1 VKYRIHELRFRMYSV
16 DLSETAEADEFLCDL
31 MVDQP
36 NSHTS
41 PIKQRLAR
49 SNSFDT
55 PFDWQNLAIKKIAVN
70 VVVLYKTVKPMQVT
84 GAEF

>member
-1 VKYRIHELRFRMYSV
+1 VKYRIHELRFRIYSV

-55 PFDWQNLAIKKIAVN
+55 AFDWQNLHQKDSGAR
-70 VVVLYKTVKPMQVT
+70 VVLYKTVKPMQVT
-84 GAEF
+84 GTEF